1 MDAKQYVELV
11 RKSADYILAQDS
23 RRPKIAIIL
32 GSGLGKL
39 GDEIENKKI
48 IPYKEIPGFLQSTAI
63 GHKGNLIIGEL
74 GGKTVLAMQ
83 GRFHFYEGYSMQEIT
98 LPERVM
104 KFIGIKYLFVSNA
117 AGGLNTDYKVGT
129 LMVIKDHINMAPNP
143 LIGTNLDEF
152 GPRFPDMTN
161 AYNPALIALADKCAA
176 KLGYKLEKGV
186 YVAVTG
192 PTFETP
198 AECRCYHNMGA
209 DAIGMSTVPEVI
221 VARQCGIE
229 VFGISI
235 ITDEASYDRDEN
247 YKVSGEEVIVA
258 ADAAA
263 DRMNAL
269 FQAVISEV
277 DID

>member
-1 MDAKQYVELV
+1 MEAKEYLELV
-11 RKSADYILAQDS
+11 KKSAAYIQAQDS
-23 RRPKIAIIL
+23 RRPEIAIIL

-39 GDEIENKKI
+39 GDKIENQKI
-48 IPYKEIPGFLQSTAI
+48 IPYKDIPGFLQSTAI

-83 GRFHFYEGYSMQEIT
+83 GRFHYYEGYTMQELT
-98 LPERVM
+98 LPQRVM
-104 KFIGIKYLFVSNA
+104 KFLGIKYLFVSNA
-117 AGGLNTDYKVGT
+117 AGGLNSDYRVGT
-129 LMVIKDHINMAPNP
+129 MMVIKDHINMAPNP
-143 LIGTNLDEF
+143 LIGTNLEEF
-152 GPRFPDMTN
+152 GPRFPDMTH
-161 AYNPALIALADKCAA
+161 AYAPELITLADKCAE

-221 VARQCGIE
+221 VARQCGIK

-235 ITDEASYDRDEN
+235 ITDEASFDREDD
-247 YKVSGEEVIVA
+247 YSVSGEEVIIA

-263 DRMNAL
+263 DRMTAL
-269 FQAVISEV
+269 FQAVIREV
-277 DID
+277 EL